1 MPTTSPFDFAYQ
13 DRERSRQRT
22 RTFLLYQAVRELF
35 PENRLHLAY
44 SLGGAFYYYIKGKPS
59 VLPGEVGQIKDVMA
73 RLGGE
78 NMPLKPLTAERD
90 AVIQELEQVGRLHT
104 ANWLKDSPEDHPIL
118 YRAFDEILAFKG
130 PLTNTTGGAGV
141 WDLIPYPPGLLLRV
155 APPDRDTL
163 PEYEENPTLFRS
175 FFEAE
180 HWGGIHG
187 ASYLSEVN
195 RIYRTG
201 QMDLF
206 VQVVEAMHEQKIAG
220 IAERIAELRP
230 RPRVILISGP
240 SSAGKTSFS
249 KRLQVGL
256 RLQDMKP
263 LTLSLDNFY
272 LPRDRVPRR
281 NGDYDFEAL
290 DSLDIAAIN
299 DTLMRLAAGEVVRPP
314 VLDFATHQN
323 VEGEPIQLG
332 LNGVLI
338 VEGIH
343 GLNPALTPYLT
354 EPSIFRVYV
363 SALTSLSYDELSR
376 MSTTDL
382 RLLRRIVRDRRSRG
396 YPAGDTLSRWA
407 SVREGEFQNIF
418 PFQEQADIMF
428 NSALPYEL
436 NALKEPV
443 LEALDEVDR
452 EDLTPEIKRLRRL
465 LDAVDPVPRDWLNI
479 HVPPTS
485 ILREF
490 IGGSVLAP

>member
-1 MPTTSPFDFAYQ
+1 MNTTSPFEFAYQ
-13 DRERSRQRT
+13 DRERNRQRT

-35 PENRLHLAY
+35 PQNRLHLAY
-44 SLGGAFYYYIKGKPS
+44 SLGGAFYYYIDGKSS
-59 VLPGEVGQIKDVMA
+59 VLPAEVAQIKDVMV
-73 RLGGE
+73 RLE
-78 NMPLKPLTAERD
+78 ADNIPLKPLMMERD
-90 AVIQELEQVGRLHT
+90 AVIQELEQVNRVHT
-104 ANWLKDSPEDHPIL
+104 ANWLKDGSKDWPHM

-155 APPDRDTL
+155 APPDRDSL
-163 PEYEENPTLFRS
+163 PEYEEKPTLFRS

-180 HWGGIHG
+180 HWGTIHG
-187 ASYLSEVN
+187 ASYVSEVN
-195 RIYRTG
+195 RMNRTG
-201 QMDLF
+201 QLELF
-206 VQVVEAMHEQKIAG
+206 VQVVEAMHEQKIAS
-220 IAERIAELRP
+220 IAVRIAELRP

-249 KRLQVGL
+249 KRLQVEL

-272 LPRDRVPRR
+272 LPREKVPRR
-281 NGDYDFEAL
+281 HGEYDFESLEAL
-290 DSLDIAAIN
+290 DIPAIN
-299 DTLMRLAAGEVVRPP
+299 DTLMQLSAGETVRPP
-314 VLDFATHQN
+314 VLDFATHTH

-332 LNGVLI
+332 RNGVLI

-363 SALTSLSYDELSR
+363 SALTSLSFDELSR
-376 MSTTDL
+376 FSTTDL
-382 RLLRRIVRDRRSRG
+382 RLMRRIVRDRRARG
-396 YPAGDTLSRWA
+396 YPAIETLTRWA
-407 SVREGEFQNIF
+407 SVREGEFRNIF
-418 PFQEQADIMF
+418 PFQERADIMF

-436 NALKEPV
+436 NALREPV
-443 LEALDEVDR
+443 MEALEEITDENLLPEADR
-452 EDLTPEIKRLRRL
+452 ISRL
-465 LDAVDPVPRDWLNI
+465 LETVDPVPREWLNT

-490 IGGSVLAP
+490 IGGSVLVP